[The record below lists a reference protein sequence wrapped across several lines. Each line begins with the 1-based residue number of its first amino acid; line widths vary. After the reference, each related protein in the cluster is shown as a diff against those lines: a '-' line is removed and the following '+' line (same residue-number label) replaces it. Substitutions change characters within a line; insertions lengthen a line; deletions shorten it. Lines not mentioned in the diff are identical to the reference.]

1 MVEYS
6 GVDRYKAMK
15 AIYMR
20 RSSLQFEI
28 TFVAI
33 KRPCRNWSHDYL
45 PKAYNLVDCWCF
57 DTEVHRI
64 SSLFAFFDNQ
74 FRFGITEVAVMDK
87 LLIYYNFWDVI
98 CLSHTDSVLDLG
110 SPYLGTVTGSPFGL
124 CSLVS
129 SLIRQFVNSDH
140 SLRQCGRNYKVLN
153 HRVGKHW
160 PSLKVSLHTVI
171 WCWVTGFGFSRILNM
186 LHYVHIG
193 ETFCYLICLQLWD
206 VRLFCL
212 GALMIHQLQMLLVYT
227 IPMMFNMLLL
237 RRFYDFACFMWGLTK
252 P

>member
-1 MVEYS
+1 MLNLPNKRCETLFFRHISALVSTSAMVEYS

-45 PKAYNLVDCWCF
+45 PKAYNLVDCWCY

-74 FRFGITEVAVMDK
+74 FRFGITELAVMDK

-98 CLSHTDSVLDLG
+98 CLSHTDSV
-110 SPYLGTVTGSPFGL
+110 
-124 CSLVS
+124 
-129 SLIRQFVNSDH
+129 
-140 SLRQCGRNYKVLN
+140 
-153 HRVGKHW
+153 
-160 PSLKVSLHTVI
+160 
-171 WCWVTGFGFSRILNM
+171 
-186 LHYVHIG
+186 
-193 ETFCYLICLQLWD
+193 
-206 VRLFCL
+206 
-212 GALMIHQLQMLLVYT
+212 YT
-227 IPMMFNMLLL
+227 
-237 RRFYDFACFMWGLTK
+237 AK
-252 P
+252 